1 MPYAQR
7 SWIALVEKDCDFE
20 LVEVSLKDK
29 ETFTQAYH
37 KVFGADRNSMG
48 RVPIL
53 VNGDE
58 IFCES

>member
-1 MPYAQR
+1 M
-7 SWIALVEKDCDFE
+7 EKDCDFE

-53 VNGDE
+53 VDGDE